1 MPPAG
6 ALMRRRSACIVM
18 RINLL
23 FVLAFVKQ
31 VDVGSRVND
40 RRHLTVHGGVGAAI
54 TRPFQA
60 ATLNV
65 QQHPLPSGTIGTAF
79 TSSSDK
85 PRRTFPSAHALAQL
99 STMCGSDILLGLI
112 AILFPP
118 LAVWVKRGLCSAD
131 SLINI
136 LLCCMFHT
144 SNFCYFEYCTDVLPG
159 LAYLPGLLHA
169 WYIIAITPDPTYER
183 VAQQDAERGTVTY
196 YYVQTN
202 GQPHYA
208 PQGHG
213 GQSYGTVNASA
224 PNAQFAQ
231 QQTKPQPHPGAAAVH
246 PSSSQAGPSGE
257 EDAPPPSYQQATGD
271 NKIQRP

>member
-1 MPPAG
+1 
-6 ALMRRRSACIVM
+6 
-18 RINLL
+18 
-23 FVLAFVKQ
+23 
-31 VDVGSRVND
+31 
-40 RRHLTVHGGVGAAI
+40 
-54 TRPFQA
+54 
-60 ATLNV
+60 
-65 QQHPLPSGTIGTAF
+65 
-79 TSSSDK
+79 
-85 PRRTFPSAHALAQL
+85 
-99 STMCGSDILLGLI
+99 MCGSDILLGLI

-136 LLCCMFHT
+136 LLCC
-144 SNFCYFEYCTDVLPG
+144 

-202 GQPHYA
+202 GQPQYA
-208 PQGHG
+208 PQGQG